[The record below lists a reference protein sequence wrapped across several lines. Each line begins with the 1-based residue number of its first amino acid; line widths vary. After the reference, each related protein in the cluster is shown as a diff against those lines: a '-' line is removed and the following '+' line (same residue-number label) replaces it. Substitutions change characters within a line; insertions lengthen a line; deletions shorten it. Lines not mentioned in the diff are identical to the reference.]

1 MTEPDAHVSLAD
13 AGAAARAE
21 WRADEEAWTRTAL
34 EQWRH
39 NRTMRD
45 VLRDAMHRGDR
56 LAFVLPNIT
65 FAGSVIAAGDDV
77 AVLDTIDGPV
87 DINVSDHSPLVM
99 RILERAHAGGTRGAS
114 VTTLRAR
121 ALELETDRCEVRIGC
136 SGAPTVL
143 EGRVQVGRDHLVVS
157 ERDGGSDL
165 VVALAAVAWM
175 RRAISGR

>member
-1 MTEPDAHVSLAD
+1 VTDPLARVSLGD

-21 WRADEEAWTRTAL
+21 WRADEEAWTRTAV

-56 LAFVLPNIT
+56 LAFVLPAIT
-65 FAGSVIAAGDDV
+65 FVGSATGVGDDV

-87 DINVSDHSPLVM
+87 DINVSDQSLLVV
-99 RILERAHAGGTRGAS
+99 RVLERAHAGGTRGAS

-121 ALELETDRCEVRIGC
+121 ALELETETCDVRIGC
-136 SGAPTVL
+136 CGAPTVL

-157 ERDGGSDL
+157 EREGGNDL

-175 RRAISGR
+175 RRAINGG